1 MTEIPFF
8 FRSWVWV
15 RELDAEFELEFT
27 VIYVSLIQQVTEWN
41 LKKSSEI
48 LQINIKY
55 SIV

>member
-48 LQINIKY
+48 FQINIKY